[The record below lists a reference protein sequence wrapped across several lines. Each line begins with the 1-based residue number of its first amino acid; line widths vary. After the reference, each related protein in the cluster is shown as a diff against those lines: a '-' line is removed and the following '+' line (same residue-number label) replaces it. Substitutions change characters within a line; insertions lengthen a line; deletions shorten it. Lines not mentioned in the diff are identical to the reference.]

1 MKPKPMKPTAVK
13 YIAQLK
19 GVRELAL
26 FGAADLTW
34 WRDHL
39 ASEELEPV
47 EVDGEAQVV
56 VTGLDTKWMGI
67 PFRDV
72 SVVVAARRQTGSPE
86 TGVFFACAFNASR
99 FIAGVERWWF
109 HLPYRFRADLH
120 VELGESAAIR
130 LGGQPAPDLFAEMG
144 FREASEEPLQEMGYS
159 GPLFLPQG
167 RDRTRRRWFM
177 VQIQGLTSTF
187 DFDAARDRFEI
198 GSECSDPI
206 LAGLR
211 ASKFHGVQ
219 WHVRRN
225 ATHARSKTLQARL

>member
-1 MKPKPMKPTAVK
+1 MKPTPVK

-19 GVRELAL
+19 GVHELAL
-26 FGAADLTW
+26 LGAAELTW
-34 WRDHL
+34 WRDQL

-72 SVVVAARRQTGSPE
+72 SVVVAARRQSGSAE
-86 TGVFFACAFNASR
+86 TGVFLAHAFNASR

-109 HLPYRFRADLH
+109 HLPYSFRADLS
-120 VELGESAAIR
+120 VELGDRAAIR
-130 LGGQPAPDLFAEMG
+130 LGGQPGVDLIAELG
-144 FREASEEPLQEMGYS
+144 TREPSEEPPPQEMGYT
-159 GPLFLPQG
+159 GPLFLPNG
-167 RDRTRRRWFM
+167 GDRTRRRWFM
-177 VQIQGLTSTF
+177 VRIQGLTFTF
-187 DFDAARDRFEI
+187 DFDAARDRFEL
-198 GSECSDPI
+198 GSGCSDPI

-211 ASKFHGVQ
+211 ASQFRGVQ

-225 ATHARSKTLQARL
+225 ATHARSKTFHVRR